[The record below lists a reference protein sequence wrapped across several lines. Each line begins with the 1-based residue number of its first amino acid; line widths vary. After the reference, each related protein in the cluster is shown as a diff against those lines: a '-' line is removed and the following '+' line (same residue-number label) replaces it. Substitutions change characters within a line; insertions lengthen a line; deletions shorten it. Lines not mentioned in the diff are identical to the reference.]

1 MIKKISFI
9 FLFLS
14 FLCSF
19 SQETTDSTVLEKNK
33 KVTLEEETSLIINDT
48 LSSSNT
54 NNELTEEDKKRLY
67 SPQKAALYSAVLPGL
82 GQIYNK
88 KYIKAGAA
96 IALIGTGIGFTAYY
110 QDQYKDFRNGYI
122 QKLNDPSYKY
132 NGLDISAE
140 ALASNMSDRR
150 RSRDYAILLT
160 ALAYVLNIVDA
171 TVDAHLDPVRKDPDL
186 RLSPAIIQ
194 GQDFNFEPQVGFSL
208 NYKF

>member
-9 FLFLS
+9 FFFLS
-14 FLCSF
+14 FLFSF
-19 SQETTDSTVLEKNK
+19 AQETTDSIILKEDETVTTIDEKNP
-33 KVTLEEETSLIINDT
+33 LIINDT
-48 LSSSNT
+48 ISSSD
-54 NNELTEEDKKRLY
+54 EEITEEDKKRLY

-110 QDQYKDFRNGYI
+110 QGQYQDFRDGYI
-122 QKLNDPSYKY
+122 RRLNDPSYQY

-140 ALASNMSDRR
+140 TLANNMNDRR
-150 RSRDYAILLT
+150 RSRDYAVLLT
-160 ALAYVLNIVDA
+160 ALAYILNIVDA

-194 GQDFNFEPQVGFSL
+194 GQDFSVEPQVGFSL